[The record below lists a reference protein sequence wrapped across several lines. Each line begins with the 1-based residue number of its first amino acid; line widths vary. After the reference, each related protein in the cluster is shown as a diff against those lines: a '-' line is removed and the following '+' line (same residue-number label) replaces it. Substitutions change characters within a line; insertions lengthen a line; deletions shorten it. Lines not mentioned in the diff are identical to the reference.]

1 MRPHDDSIS
10 ESRPPFPLF
19 VDEVQPPPAQYG
31 RDSYTTRPPWMAQQ
45 QTLLNGQNLTATY
58 AVDGASLSPFPVAPT
73 PIGDADSTSVIH
85 AASSP
90 AIDAG
95 EVAKGVAVAAGLSM
109 ATPRRR
115 SGGSGVFTMLFLLF
129 AKSIPL
135 MLVLGGGYYTYS
147 YFFGTPPIV
156 ETVRRKLSGEPAS
169 AAENNKPKS
178 RAGQMMQQTR
188 DVVSANDARINFAN
202 ALAEGDVD
210 LDALGEPQAVD
221 PNALAAQVSAAVA
234 SATAAQAVD
243 AEGTPSAP
251 RRVRN
256 APPSYDVSQVIPGR
270 LDLPSPVPPSVAFI
284 IWVDRARISGLRAGE
299 SSKIIVN
306 DLTVEPEQIL
316 DHSQGI
322 VVESVDPATSTVRF
336 RDRQGAI
343 IGKRF

>member
-1 MRPHDDSIS
+1 MQPHHDSIS

-45 QTLLNGQNLTATY
+45 QTLLNDQNLTATY

-73 PIGDADSTSVIH
+73 PIGDADNTTVIQ
-85 AASSP
+85 AAP
-90 AIDAG
+90 TIDAR
-95 EVAKGVAVAAGLSM
+95 EVAQGVAVAAGLSV
-109 ATPRRR
+109 AAPRRR
-115 SGGSGVFTMLFLLF
+115 SGGSGLFTLLFMLF
-129 AKSIPL
+129 AKGVPL
-135 MLVLGGGYYTYS
+135 MFVLGAGFYTYS
-147 YFFGTPPIV
+147 YFFGTPPLVQKMMRKING
-156 ETVRRKLSGEPAS
+156 ETGPAGEE
-169 AAENNKPKS
+169 AAPKS

-202 ALAEGDVD
+202 ALAAGDVD
-210 LDALGEPQAVD
+210 LDALGEPQAAD
-221 PNALAAQVSAAVA
+221 PNALVAQVSAAVA
-234 SATAAQAVD
+234 SATAEQAVD

-256 APPSYDVSQVIPGR
+256 ASHSYDVSQVIPGR

-322 VVESVDPATSTVRF
+322 VMESVDPATSTVRF
-336 RDRQGAI
+336 RDRNGAI